1 MKTSDFYIVFVSVF
15 LGSLLLFVGCSLSYK
30 PEVKDSEIYH
40 QSGNKPKTDVVLEM
54 KR

>member
-1 MKTSDFYIVFVSVF
+1 MKILFFVALVG
-15 LGSLLLFVGCSLSYK
+15 LIVGCSFSYK

-40 QSGNKPKTDVVLEM
+40 QSGNRPKADVSLEV